1 MTNWADRGR
10 DAGRLLKEIE
20 SKDLKEQLDA
30 VRAYLS
36 DLTGSL
42 NKIAKRQWGN
52 TRNRALDTAIEAEE
66 IMKENFAVSLVVAL
80 GVGVFVGYLLRRSTQ

>member
-30 VRAYLS
+30 VRDYLS
-36 DLTGSL
+36 DLAGSL